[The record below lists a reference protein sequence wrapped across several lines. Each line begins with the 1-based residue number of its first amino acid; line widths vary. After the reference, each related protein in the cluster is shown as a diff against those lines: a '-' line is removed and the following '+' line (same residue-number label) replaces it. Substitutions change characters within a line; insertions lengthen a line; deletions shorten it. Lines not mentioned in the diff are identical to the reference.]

1 MPGTGKYNQNEDL
14 FQKMRQSISGRLSR
28 TIVVQS
34 ETMKPTHRPTLVYL
48 LTGLLLLILAGTLIL
63 MLPISS
69 QAGMTTNF
77 LTALYTSTSA
87 VCVTGLILVD
97 TGTYWSGFGQFVIFI
112 LFQLGGLG
120 FMTSATLIIAV
131 FLGKNMSLSER
142 LRFRK
147 AHLRGGL
154 GSETVGRMGG
164 NEARSLIINV
174 VKLTFLIE
182 IVGAL
187 FFCILKLL
195 DGSSFNLQ
203 TIWQALFTCVSA
215 FTNAGFDIEGNFSSF
230 TNYDSQPFI
239 LILMSVLI
247 IFGATGYSIWI
258 DVFYKRSWK
267 LLAID
272 SKIVLGASL
281 ALTIMAAVFLLVIEY
296 NNTGIFAD
304 MSFIKS
310 AFLSFINAIFVRTAG
325 FTIIDYNQLPDQ
337 LLFLFSGLMFIG
349 GASGSCAGGI
359 KLTTFIILGY
369 AITAT
374 VRGQD
379 NVNVHRTEIPWRY
392 VHQAFSVAL
401 LSVGILFVTIFII
414 SSNINANFIDVI
426 FESISAFA
434 TNGTST
440 GLSRDLGDFSQIV
453 SIVTMFIGR
462 IGPLTIALIL
472 SERFERKQVL
482 RYPEGEIA
490 IG

>member
-1 MPGTGKYNQNEDL
+1 MPGTGKYNQSEDL
-14 FQKMRQSISGRLSR
+14 FNKMRQTISGRLSR
-28 TIVVQS
+28 TIDVQS
-34 ETMKPTHRPTLVYL
+34 ETMENTHRPTLTYL
-48 LTGLLLLILAGTLIL
+48 LAGLLLLILIGTFIL

-69 QAGMTTNF
+69 QAGVATSF

-87 VCVTGLILVD
+87 VCVTGLVLVD
-97 TGTYWSGFGQFVIFI
+97 TGTYWSGFGQFIIFI

-120 FMTSATLIIAV
+120 FMTSATLILAV
-131 FLGKNMSLSER
+131 FLGKNLSLSER

-147 AHLRGGL
+147 AHFQGGL

-174 VKLTFLIE
+174 VKLTFIIE
-182 IVGAL
+182 IIGTI
-187 FFCILKLL
+187 FFCLFKIL
-195 DGSSFNLQ
+195 DGSSLNLQ
-203 TIWQALFTCVSA
+203 TIWQGLFTCVSA

-230 TNYDSQPFI
+230 TNYGSQP
-239 LILMSVLI
+239 LILLIMSVLI
-247 IFGATGYSIWI
+247 LFGATGYSIWI
-258 DVFYKRSWK
+258 DIFYKRSWK
-267 LLAID
+267 ILTVD
-272 SKIVLGASL
+272 SKIVLSSSIIL
-281 ALTIMAAVFLLVIEY
+281 IIIPVIFLLAIEY
-296 NNTGIFAD
+296 KNVDIFAD
-304 MSFIKS
+304 MSLMQS
-310 AFLSFINAIFVRTAG
+310 TFLSFINAIFVRTAG
-325 FTIIDYNQLPDQ
+325 FSVIEYSQLPDQ

-369 AITAT
+369 AIVAT

-392 VHQAFSVAL
+392 VYQALSVAL
-401 LSVGILFVTIFII
+401 LSVGLVFVTIFII
-414 SSNINANFIDVI
+414 SSNIETDFINVI
-426 FESISAFA
+426 FESISAFS

-440 GLSRDLGDFSQIV
+440 GLSRELDELSQIV
-453 SIVTMFIGR
+453 SIATMFIGR
-462 IGPLTIALIL
+462 VGPLTIALIL